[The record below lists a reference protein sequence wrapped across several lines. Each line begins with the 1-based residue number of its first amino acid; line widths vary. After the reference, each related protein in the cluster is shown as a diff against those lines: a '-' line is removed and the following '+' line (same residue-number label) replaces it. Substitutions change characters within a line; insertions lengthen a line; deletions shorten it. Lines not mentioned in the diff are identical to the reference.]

1 MTINYIEKGKYLH
14 QAIGEAGYTLI
25 QIDGVLFSDNDDA
38 VQAII
43 DSFNPLPLLQK
54 EYIDLV
60 NKVAGETR
68 IKYVTNVPFQEAAY
82 QMKEAD
88 TRRYKADG
96 YPSDLTL
103 YPFTAFEADATGLTP
118 TQAADLVIAQADQWV
133 LLSAMI
139 EGLRRKATVS
149 IEAVT
154 DWQQVSV
161 VAQSYIA
168 QLEAI

>member
-43 DSFNPLPLLQK
+43 DSFNPFTPLLE

-68 IKYVTNVPFQEAAY
+68 VKYVTNVPFQEAAY

-103 YPFTAFEADATGLTP
+103 YPFTALEADATGLTP
-118 TQAADLVIAQADQWV
+118 TEAADAIIAQADQWI
-133 LLSAMI
+133 LLSAII
-139 EGLRRKATVS
+139 EGLRRKATLS
-149 IEAVT
+149 ILAVV
-154 DWQQVSV
+154 DWQQISV

-168 QLEAI
+168 QLEQI

>member
-1 MTINYIEKGKYLH
+1 MTINYIEKSKFMHSFISEQGH
-14 QAIGEAGYTLI
+14 TL
-25 QIDGVLFSDNDDA
+25 QNLDGVWVSDNDDA

-43 DSFNPLPLLQK
+43 ESFNPLPLLQK
-54 EYIDLV
+54 EYVDLV
-60 NKVAGETR
+60 NKAAGETR
-68 IKYVTNVPFQEAAY
+68 VKYVTNVPFQEAAY

-96 YPSDLTL
+96 YPADLTL

-118 TQAADLVIAQADQWV
+118 TQAADLVISQADQWMF
-133 LLSAMI
+133 LSAMI

-168 QLEAI
+168 QLEQI

>member
-1 MTINYIEKGKYLH
+1 MHSFIS
-14 QAIGEAGYTLI
+14 QQGYALENAN
-25 QIDGVLFSDNDDA
+25 GVWVSDNDDA

-43 DSFNPLPLLQK
+43 DSFNPLPHAQK
-54 EYIDLV
+54 EYVDLI
-60 NKVAGETR
+60 NTVAGETR

-118 TQAADLVIAQADQWV
+118 TQAADLVIAQADQWMF
-133 LLSAMI
+133 LSAMI
-139 EGLRRKATVS
+139 EGLRRKATVN

-154 DWQQVSV
+154 DWQQVNV

>member
-1 MTINYIEKGKYLH
+1 MTINYIEKSKFMHSFISEQGH
-14 QAIGEAGYTLI
+14 TL
-25 QIDGVLFSDNDDA
+25 QNVDGVWVSDNDDA

-54 EYIDLV
+54 EYVDLV
-60 NKVAGETR
+60 NNLVGETR
-68 IKYVTNVPFQEAAY
+68 IKHVTNIPFQEATY

-88 TRRYKADG
+88 SRRYKANG
-96 YPSDLTL
+96 YPADLSL
-103 YPFTAFEADATGLTP
+103 YPFTALEVNATGFTSR
-118 TQAADLVIAQADQWV
+118 QAADLVIATADRWI
-133 LLSAMI
+133 LLSAI
-139 EGLRRKATVS
+139 LEGLRRDATVS

>member
-1 MTINYIEKGKYLH
+1 MIIYTEKGYGLH
-14 QAIGEAGYTLI
+14 KEIAEKGYSLVQRSGEWI
-25 QIDGVLFSDNDDA
+25 SSDDVA

-43 DSFNPLPLLQK
+43 DNFNPLPLLQK
-54 EYIDLV
+54 EYVDLV
-60 NKVAGETR
+60 NSIAGETR

-88 TRRYKADG
+88 TRRYKDDG
-96 YPSDLTL
+96 YPADLTL
-103 YPFTAFEADATGLTP
+103 YPFTASEADATGLTP

-154 DWQQVSV
+154 DWQQVRA

-168 QLEAI
+168 QLEQI